1 MKQKE
6 RHHLKENELAHGLS
20 AASATLAGKKTPILA
35 AAVIIGVVVVGAVG
49 YGVVRQQ
56 SSAKQAE
63 MLSAAMTIVDAPVQ
77 PPNPAVP
84 PMDGKPGKMAEQQPG
99 TYPTEAAKLTA
110 AIPKLVAVADAYP
123 DAGAGLLARFRLA
136 QAYAELGKHAEAAA
150 AFETVATTGGASLH
164 ARMARLGKAN
174 ALARMGQHAAAIATY
189 KEITDAKDSPLPADA
204 VLMELGTTYAA
215 AGNLDEA
222 KKTFSR
228 IVHEHPASP
237 YATEAGKQ
245 IQ

>member
-6 RHHLKENELAHGLS
+6 RHHLKENELAHGIS
-20 AASATLAGKKTPILA
+20 TASASLAGKKTPILA
-35 AAVIIGVVVVGAVG
+35 AAVVIGVVVVGAVG
-49 YGVVRQQ
+49 YAVVRKQ
-56 SSAKQAE
+56 SAATQAE

-84 PMDGKPGKMAEQQPG
+84 PMDGKAGRMSEQQPG
-99 TYPTEAAKLTA
+99 TYPSEEVKLTA
-110 AIPKLVAVADAYP
+110 AIPKLIAVADAYP
-123 DAGAGLLARFRLA
+123 DADAGLLARFRLA

-150 AFETVATTGGASLH
+150 AFDKVVAQGGTSLH
-164 ARMARLGKAN
+164 ARMAKLGKAN

-189 KEITDAKDSPLPADA
+189 KEIADAKDSPLPADA
-204 VLMELGTTYAA
+204 VLMELGSTYAA

>member
-1 MKQKE
+1 MKHKE
-6 RHHLKENELAHGLS
+6 RQHLKENELAHGISS
-20 AASATLAGKKTPILA
+20 ASHALAGKKTPILA
-35 AAVIIGVVVVGAVG
+35 AAVVIGVVVVGAVG
-49 YGVVRQQ
+49 YAVVRKQ
-56 SSAKQAE
+56 SAATQAE

-84 PMDGKPGKMAEQQPG
+84 PMDGKAGRMSEQQPG
-99 TYPTEAAKLTA
+99 TYPSEEVKLTA
-110 AIPKLVAVADAYP
+110 AIPKLIAVADAYP
-123 DAGAGLLARFRLA
+123 DADAGLLARFRLA

-150 AFETVATTGGASLH
+150 AFDKVVTQGGTSLH
-164 ARMARLGKAN
+164 ARMAKLGKAN

-189 KEITDAKDSPLPADA
+189 KEIADAKDSPLPADA
-204 VLMELGTTYAA
+204 VLMELGSTYAA

>member
-35 AAVIIGVVVVGAVG
+35 AAVIVGVVVVGAVG
-49 YGVVRQQ
+49 YAVVRQQ
-56 SSAKQAE
+56 ASAKRAE

-84 PMDGKPGKMAEQQPG
+84 PTDGRPGKMAEQQPG
-99 TYPTEAAKLTA
+99 TYPTAEAKLTA

-123 DAGAGLLARFRLA
+123 DADAGLLARFRLA

-150 AFETVATTGGASLH
+150 AFDRVIAQGGTSLH

-189 KEITDAKDSPLPADA
+189 KEIADAKDSPLPADA